1 MVINKVDINEQTQK
15 EKSTPL
21 ILAVKNRHL
30 LVARFLIQSMADVD
44 LENREGKR
52 AKDYAETQ
60 IMIVLL
66 NEAKEI

>member
-1 MVINKVDINEQTQK
+1 
-15 EKSTPL
+15 L

-52 AKDYAETQ
+52 AKDYAET
-60 IMIVLL
+60 
-66 NEAKEI
+66 